1 MIDRGAFAAV
11 GQLVGNTPLAPV
23 TQTRARGRVAAKLE
37 YFNPSGSVKDRA
49 AHAMI
54 EAALREGQLDG
65 QAIIEATS
73 GNTGIALAMLGSALR
88 CAVELVMPENV
99 SEDRKLLIATYGARA
114 HLTSRQEGTDGAQ
127 RYAAAIV
134 ERHGDRY
141 FYPDQYNNEHNWG
154 AHFRGTGPEI
164 WRQTEGKVTHFVAG
178 LGTSG
183 TFMGTAMY
191 LGERGV
197 TCVAV
202 QPNNPIHGL
211 EGWKHMVTAKVPGIY
226 DPGLAAETIEVDTED
241 AYRMALAAGRY
252 LGLSLSP
259 SAAANLHAAL
269 RVAEAESSASSY
281 VVTTFA
287 DSALKYL
294 GDPYWSNDDYLA
306 GDPFH

>member
-1 MIDRGAFAAV
+1 MTDRGAFAAL
-11 GQLVGNTPLAPV
+11 GRLVGNTPLLPV
-23 TQTRARGRVAAKLE
+23 AQTRARGRVAAKLE
-37 YFNPSGSVKDRA
+37 YYNPSGSVKDRA
-49 AHAMI
+49 AYEMI
-54 EAALREGQLDG
+54 EAALREGQLESR
-65 QAIIEATS
+65 AIIDATS
-73 GNTGIALAMLGSALR
+73 GNTGIALAMLGSALD
-88 CAVELVMPENV
+88 CGVELVMPENV
-99 SEDRKLLIATYGARA
+99 SEERKMLVAAYGARV
-114 HLTSRQEGTDGAQ
+114 HFTSRQEGTDGAQ
-127 RYAAAIV
+127 RYAAELA

-164 WRQTEGKVTHFVAG
+164 WRQSDGKVTHFVAG

-183 TFMGTAMY
+183 TFVGTAMY

-197 TCVAV
+197 KCVAV

-211 EGWKHMVTAKVPGIY
+211 EGWKHMATAKVPGIY
-226 DPGLAAETIEVDTED
+226 DPGLAVDTVEVDTED
-241 AYRMALAAGRY
+241 AYRMAVAAGRY

-259 SAAANLHAAL
+259 SAAANLHVAL
-269 RVAEAESSASSY
+269 QVAEAESSASSY

-287 DSALKYL
+287 DNALKYL